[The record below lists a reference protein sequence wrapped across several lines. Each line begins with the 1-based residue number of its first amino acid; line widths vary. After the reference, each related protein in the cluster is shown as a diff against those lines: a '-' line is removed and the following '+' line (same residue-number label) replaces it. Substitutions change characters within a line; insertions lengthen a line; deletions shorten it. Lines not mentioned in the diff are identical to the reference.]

1 MMDEVTVDDF
11 LSGAIKVMQPKL
23 GYRAGIDPILL
34 AASIP
39 AKPGQ
44 TVLEL
49 GCGVG
54 TASLALAHRVA
65 DLNITA
71 VEVQPP
77 YAELARN
84 NADLNNLPLA
94 IVCADLA
101 ELPSEI
107 RDQQFDHVFANPPYF
122 DRRSSTRSGDSG
134 RDRAMGE
141 NDELNIWINVAAKRV
156 KPKGYVHF
164 IFRTERMDE
173 FLRLMPESLGSRV
186 ITPIVPRL
194 GRQSTLFLAHARKNG
209 RAAFRL
215 ESPLMLHKGE
225 FHQQDREDYSQIISK
240 ILRDGYALTNWFC
253 E

>member
-1 MMDEVTVDDF
+1 MMDEVTIDDF
-11 LSGAIKVMQPKL
+11 LSGAIKVVQPKS

-39 AKPGQ
+39 AKSGQ

-65 DLNITA
+65 GLNITA

-77 YAELARN
+77 YAELALRNTNRN
-84 NADLNNLPLA
+84 NLHLSV
-94 IVCADLA
+94 VCADLA
-101 ELPSEI
+101 ALPSEI
-107 RDQQFDHVFANPPYF
+107 LDQQFDHVFANPPFF
-122 DRRSSTRSGDSG
+122 DRGSSTRSGDSG
-134 RDRAMGE
+134 RDRAKGE
-141 NDELNIWINVAAKRV
+141 NDELNMWLSVAAKRV

-173 FLRLMPESLGSRV
+173 FLRLMPDSLGSRV
-186 ITPIVPRL
+186 ITPIVARQ
-194 GRQSTLFLAHARKNG
+194 GRQSILFMAHARKNG

-215 ESPLMLHKGE
+215 ESPLILHEGKL
-225 FHQQDREDYSQIISK
+225 HQQDGEDYSQKISK
-240 ILRDGYALTNWFC
+240 VLRDGDALTDWFRK
-253 E
+253 

>member
-1 MMDEVTVDDF
+1 MSDEVTIDDF
-11 LSGAIKVMQPKL
+11 LSGAIKIAQPRS

-39 AKPGQ
+39 AKSGQ

-54 TASLALAHRVA
+54 TASLALARRVA
-65 DLNITA
+65 GLQITA
-71 VEVQPP
+71 VEIQAS
-77 YAELARN
+77 YAELAQS
-84 NADLNNLPLA
+84 NAQRNNLP
-94 IVCADLA
+94 ISVFCADLA
-101 ELPSEI
+101 ALSGEV
-107 RDQQFDHVFANPPYF
+107 RQQQFDHVFANPPYF
-122 DRRSSTRSGDSG
+122 DRRSSTPSDDIG

-141 NDELNIWINVAAKRV
+141 NAELQTWLSVAAKRT

-173 FLRLMPESLGSRV
+173 FLRLLPESLGSRV
-186 ITPIVPRL
+186 ITPIVSRQ
-194 GRQSTLFLAHARKNG
+194 GRQSNLFIAHARKNG

-215 ESPLMLHKGE
+215 ESPLVLHEGE
-225 FHQQDREDYSQIISK
+225 SHQQSGDDYSQKISK
-240 ILRDGYALTNWFC
+240 ILREGGALTDWFR